1 MPWRL
6 ICDGHISTCRHLN
19 TEHTL
24 DDRSTAQARVQM
36 QVVSQLELQLQKE
49 RDRLQ
54 AMMHHLHLS
63 KQLGSPEPHKD
74 SAVSSG
80 KLPVSATLPQPPVSI
95 GPMVSSVRSPVLHA
109 TAPNVAGPI
118 RRRLSDKSALSLAGG
133 KFFMLRSH
141 FINNVV
147 ILVNLLTITYYIYI
161 YINKRAKTFFLH
173 ATRLTVYARKGWA
186 RCSTRYNSSLVKIML
201 FCIHILTTNVK

>member
-1 MPWRL
+1 MSVKLFYFALFRSLNPHFFHANTARSA
-6 ICDGHISTCRHLN
+6 IFYRHLN

-63 KQLGSPEPHKD
+63 KQLGSPDPHKD
-74 SAVSSG
+74 VTPP
-80 KLPVSATLPQPPVSI
+80 KIPVSTAVPPPSVNMGS
-95 GPMVSSVRSPVLHA
+95 MVSAVRSPVLHSPA
-109 TAPNVAGPI
+109 SNVAGPI

-133 KFFMLRSH
+133 K
-141 FINNVV
+141 
-147 ILVNLLTITYYIYI
+147 
-161 YINKRAKTFFLH
+161 
-173 ATRLTVYARKGWA
+173 
-186 RCSTRYNSSLVKIML
+186 
-201 FCIHILTTNVK
+201 

>member
-1 MPWRL
+1 MHLLKRILSHYYFWFVNFPL
-6 ICDGHISTCRHLN
+6 FFSLYFRHLN

-63 KQLGSPEPHKD
+63 KQHNSPEPHKD
-74 SAVSSG
+74 TSAIISNKMPVSSN
-80 KLPVSATLPQPPVSI
+80 LAQPPVSI
-95 GPMVSSVRSPVLHA
+95 GPMVSAVRSPVLHSP
-109 TAPNVAGPI
+109 APNVAGPI

-133 KFFMLRSH
+133 K
-141 FINNVV
+141 
-147 ILVNLLTITYYIYI
+147 
-161 YINKRAKTFFLH
+161 
-173 ATRLTVYARKGWA
+173 
-186 RCSTRYNSSLVKIML
+186 
-201 FCIHILTTNVK
+201 

>member
-1 MPWRL
+1 V
-6 ICDGHISTCRHLN
+6 TFRHLN

-74 SAVSSG
+74 GSVVTPP
-80 KLPVSATLPQPPVSI
+80 KMPVSASLPQPPVSI
-95 GPMVSSVRSPVLHA
+95 GPMVSAVRSPVLHSPA
-109 TAPNVAGPI
+109 ANVAGPI

-133 KFFMLRSH
+133 KSARPL
-141 FINNVV
+141 INITVPFV
-147 ILVNLLTITYYIYI
+147 TLLS
-161 YINKRAKTFFLH
+161 
-173 ATRLTVYARKGWA
+173 
-186 RCSTRYNSSLVKIML
+186 C
-201 FCIHILTTNVK
+201 

>member
-1 MPWRL
+1 MFLTIANIRNRYAKNLQIFFENASPQL
-6 ICDGHISTCRHLN
+6 LTEFYPQFKPPSSPTVSLDFRHLN

-63 KQLGSPEPHKD
+63 KQMGSPDPHKD
-74 SAVSSG
+74 ASGVASG
-80 KLPVSATLPQPPVSI
+80 KMPVTASLPQPPVTM
-95 GPMVSSVRSPVLHA
+95 GPMVSAVRSPVLHSP
-109 TAPNVAGPI
+109 APNVAGPI

-133 KFFMLRSH
+133 KY
-141 FINNVV
+141 IA
-147 ILVNLLTITYYIYI
+147 TYSD
-161 YINKRAKTFFLH
+161 F
-173 ATRLTVYARKGWA
+173 
-186 RCSTRYNSSLVKIML
+186 S
-201 FCIHILTTNVK
+201 